1 MSIHRM
7 VGPRSRPVVE
17 RDTTAILVLGAAV
30 WRDGPSPTLRR
41 RAEAAARAWHEGRA
55 ARLVASGGT
64 GTFPPSEA
72 RTIAD
77 LLIAAGVP
85 AERIDLEEQSRTTLE
100 NLAFS
105 LPLLSRHG
113 IRRLILVTDHTHA
126 PRARMTARAFGFEA
140 ESRSPPL
147 RGARW
152 RTLAHQG
159 LREAIAFPFYAGK
172 LAPIKRALRRAETAP
187 DR

>member
-1 MSIHRM
+1 MSILRM
-7 VGPRSRPVVE
+7 VETRFQPAIE

-41 RAEAAARAWHEGRA
+41 RAATAARVWHEDRA
-55 ARLVASGGT
+55 GLVVASGGT
-64 GTFPPSEA
+64 GRFPPSEA
-72 RTIAD
+72 RAIAD

-85 AERIDLEEQSRTTLE
+85 AARIVLEERSRTTLE

-105 LPLLSRHG
+105 RPLLAEREIG
-113 IRRLILVTDHTHA
+113 RVILVTDLTHA
-126 PRARMTARAFGFEA
+126 FRARMTARAFDLA
-140 ESRSPPL
+140 VESRSPPL

-159 LREAIAFPFYAGK
+159 LREAFAVPVYARR
-172 LAPIKRALRRAETAP
+172 LVPVRRARRLDPTAF